1 MQGHRVASVLA
12 VLGASL
18 VLAACGGGSSE
29 GEIMDKA
36 ETAAKGGGGGGGG
49 TKSATLVADAG
60 VASLMLAWND
70 TGAQQYNVYLSSS
83 PGCDIK
89 QYTLCPDGK
98 MLANVRSP
106 LKAGALVNGR
116 VYYAQVES
124 VTNRSASLSNEAAA
138 RPTTLEFNDTV
149 WSIAAAADGTKY
161 LGGDFTRVGLT
172 SGQGVALDV
181 LSGRPSIAGFPI
193 IGDGGVTSAA
203 PDGAGGWFIGGDYRR
218 VGQANKPY
226 LMRVRADGSVDT
238 AWNPVPNSAVN
249 AIAVMNGVVYIAGN
263 FTAINGQ
270 QRLSL
275 AALDAATGQLL
286 PWNPVPNNGVWTIAA
301 VHGTIYVGGT
311 FTMIG
316 GFYRNQ
322 VAAIDAFG
330 NILPW
335 DPNTNGTVA
344 TLTASGSTIY
354 MGGFFTTVSG
364 QARNKLAALDAVTGK
379 PTAWNASLVCGGC
392 EVRALAVSG
401 TTLYVGGRFPQIGTV
416 ARNGLAA
423 VDTRNAAILPWNPN
437 PDAPVWSLGVTNDS
451 RGTTVYAGGEFTAIG
466 GQKRSYLAAVDAQG
480 AALAWAPEPIGKV
493 EVVRIAGSHLFAG
506 GRFTGLGAIVRNGLA
521 AIDATGALKSWN
533 PNAYGGARA
542 LAVTG
547 NTIYAGGVFT
557 TVGGQA
563 HQHLVKID
571 STGAVDPWAPSFNWP
586 VRALAVGASGNL
598 YVGGE
603 FSAVNGTPRSRIAA
617 FSSSGQLLGWAPN
630 PDHYVYAM
638 AVAQDAAF
646 GETLY
651 VGGQFSSINGV
662 NRRRL
667 AQLTTTGIGG
677 LTGWDPW
684 GYEIAN
690 QGEAVHAL
698 ATTNGT
704 IYAGGGFT
712 RLGHNLSQISAN
724 GNITP
729 LYANGPVHALAL
741 SGSTLYAGGEFT
753 QVYNGTTWVAR
764 NRAAALDTA
773 SRAVTS
779 FNPNIG
785 DREVYSV
792 AVDGASA
799 YLGGSFTQVGG
810 DVVSGFATVSK

>member
-270 QRLSL
+270 QRLTL

-301 VHGTIYVGGT
+301 VNGTIYVGGT

-322 VAAIDAFG
+322 AAAIDAFG

-493 EVVRIAGSHLFAG
+493 EVVRIAGSHLLAG

-617 FSSSGQLLGWAPN
+617 FSSSGQLLGVGAQPRSLRVRDGGRAGCRVRRDAVCRWPVQQHQRRQPQAPRATHHHGHRRSDGLGSVGLRDRK
-630 PDHYVYAM
+630 PGRGGTCPCDHERDDLCRGSLHTPGPQPVADQRQRQHHA
-638 AVAQDAAF
+638 AVRERSCACARLVRLDA
-646 GETLY
+646 L
-651 VGGQFSSINGV
+651 
-662 NRRRL
+662 RRR
-667 AQLTTTGIGG
+667 G
-677 LTGWDPW
+677 
-684 GYEIAN
+684 
-690 QGEAVHAL
+690 VHAGL
-698 ATTNGT
+698 QRHHL
-704 IYAGGGFT
+704 GGAQPRRGARHRVACGDLVQPEHRRSRGLLGRRRRRVRVPR
-712 RLGHNLSQISAN
+712 RL
-724 GNITP
+724 
-729 LYANGPVHALAL
+729 VHAGRWRRGQRL
-741 SGSTLYAGGEFT
+741 
-753 QVYNGTTWVAR
+753 R
-764 NRAAALDTA
+764 
-773 SRAVTS
+773 
-779 FNPNIG
+779 
-785 DREVYSV
+785 DRE
-792 AVDGASA
+792 
-799 YLGGSFTQVGG
+799 
-810 DVVSGFATVSK
+810 